1 MDESIRENIIKVV
14 AVIIIIILL
23 MFTISA
29 NVKYD
34 KLENEV
40 DGYKYEIKELEE
52 TKKEYE
58 TLIESYKKSQLEDKA
73 KIAEQTETITNLEN
87 QISEK
92 NTKINKLNVEIVT
105 LTKERDQANNK
116 VNTLNEQITVLN
128 TTITTN
134 KKAIEELNTKLTNA
148 NNKVNE
154 LTTTNESLNSNI
166 TTLNNNITNLETRLN
181 SVNKYH
187 VVNSEIELL
196 EAFKNDGNIILN
208 TDIIMSNTVVI
219 KDKYLSVDL
228 NGHNLVVTSIA
239 LDNTSLEIKDSKSL
253 GKISLVGDND
263 DLLQGIKVNNASTL
277 KLTNSKYEGKNLIQV
292 EGTLHV
298 LNPTFITTQEETI
311 TTKETAVINLYNVPV
326 IDE

>member
-14 AVIIIIILL
+14 AVIIIIVLL

-73 KIAEQTETITNLEN
+73 KIAEQSETITNLEN

-105 LTKERDQANNK
+105 LTKERDQANKK
-116 VNTLNEQITVLN
+116 VTSLNEQITVLN

-134 KKAIEELNTKLTNA
+134 KKAIEELNTKLTSA
-148 NNKVNE
+148 NNKVSE
-154 LTTTNESLNSNI
+154 LTTTNESLNNNI
-166 TTLNNNITNLETRLN
+166 TTLNSNITNLETRLN

-196 EAFKNDGNIILN
+196 EAFKKDGNIILN
-208 TDIIMSNTVVI
+208 TDIIMSNTVLI
-219 KDKYLSVDL
+219 KDKYLSIDL
-228 NGHNLVVTSIA
+228 NGHNLVVTSID
-239 LDNTSLEIKDSKSL
+239 LDNTSLEIKDSKSQ
-253 GKISLVGDND
+253 GKLSLVGDND
-263 DLLQGIKVNNASTL
+263 DLLKGIKVNNTSTL
-277 KLTNSKYEGKNLIQV
+277 KVTNGNYEGKNLIQV

-298 LNPTFITTQEETI
+298 VNPTFITATDETI
-311 TTKETAVINLYNVPV
+311 TKTDTAVVEVYNVPAIV
-326 IDE
+326 E

>member
-134 KKAIEELNTKLTNA
+134 KNAIEELNTKLTNA
-148 NNKVNE
+148 NNKVNV
-154 LTTTNESLNSNI
+154 LTTTNES
-166 TTLNNNITNLETRLN
+166 LNNNITNLETRLN

-228 NGHNLVVTSIA
+228 NGHNLVVTSID

-263 DLLQGIKVNNASTL
+263 DLLQGIKVNNTSTL
-277 KLTNSKYEGKNLIQV
+277 KLTNSNYEGKYLIQV

-311 TTKETAVINLYNVPV
+311 TAKETAVINLYNVP
-326 IDE
+326 